1 MSDTP
6 IVAEAEK
13 QEKILNALQG
23 VLDPEIGISVI
34 DLDLIREVR
43 FEPEEVEIRMVLTT
57 PFCPYG
63 PMLINQIQ
71 SVSEQAAEMPVKVTL
86 LPDKWEAPPWLAE
99 PLRRLTFPRPA
110 AGRPLLPR
118 TRLRSSHS
126 GTAAARSVPLK
137 RRGCSCKPSGRGRQ
151 GGSARGAGTSR
162 ARRAS
167 ASPTTARPRA
177 APPSARV
184 DRRPRVL
191 GTTKR
196 GLGARALPLP
206 PMSPHSSGPIRH
218 ASRAGGR

>member
-86 LPDKWEAPPWLAE
+86 LPDKWEAPPWL
-99 PLRRLTFPRPA
+99 R
-110 AGRPLLPR
+110 
-118 TRLRSSHS
+118 
-126 GTAAARSVPLK
+126 
-137 RRGCSCKPSGRGRQ
+137 
-151 GGSARGAGTSR
+151 
-162 ARRAS
+162 
-167 ASPTTARPRA
+167 
-177 APPSARV
+177 
-184 DRRPRVL
+184 
-191 GTTKR
+191 
-196 GLGARALPLP
+196 
-206 PMSPHSSGPIRH
+206 
-218 ASRAGGR
+218 

>member
-13 QEKILNALQG
+13 QEKILNALQA

-86 LPDKWEAPPWLAE
+86 LPDKWEAPPWL
-99 PLRRLTFPRPA
+99 R
-110 AGRPLLPR
+110 
-118 TRLRSSHS
+118 
-126 GTAAARSVPLK
+126 
-137 RRGCSCKPSGRGRQ
+137 
-151 GGSARGAGTSR
+151 
-162 ARRAS
+162 
-167 ASPTTARPRA
+167 
-177 APPSARV
+177 
-184 DRRPRVL
+184 
-191 GTTKR
+191 
-196 GLGARALPLP
+196 
-206 PMSPHSSGPIRH
+206 
-218 ASRAGGR
+218 